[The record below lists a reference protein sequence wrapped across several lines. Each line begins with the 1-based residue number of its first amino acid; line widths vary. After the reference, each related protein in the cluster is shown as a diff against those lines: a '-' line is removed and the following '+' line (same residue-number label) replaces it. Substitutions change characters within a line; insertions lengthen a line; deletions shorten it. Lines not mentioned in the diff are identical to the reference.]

1 MIRMIDVRCYNRQR
15 AYGARELF
23 PVIRET
29 AEYVLYSSPF
39 IRRLLEEGIGV
50 CIDVTTVGPRIMR
63 KINREQRSVD
73 ALTDVLS
80 FPAHN
85 MREGA
90 LEKPLDPWQT
100 FAPDDRSALYLGEL
114 VISPER
120 AAEQAKNLEHTL
132 ERELMFLTIHGVLH
146 LLGFD
151 HECEEDALTMKALQR
166 QLIRGLEEV
175 PSGFVALCGRP
186 NVGKSTLLNR
196 LSGRTLA
203 IESPK
208 PQTTRHAIR
217 SVLFFDDAEIA
228 FLDMPGLHKPNNAL
242 GRAMMKTAMQSIRQA
257 DIIALMI
264 DASWRP
270 YIGEEECRVLEI
282 AKEDNKKTI
291 LLINKIDRS
300 PKEAILPLI
309 ALYDANWHPDACIP
323 ISAKTGDGLDIFIDE
338 IKRLLPVRRR
348 MFQEVDETDQ
358 TDRILA
364 AELVRREIL
373 RQTEQ
378 EIPYGVAV
386 TVRSFDEEM
395 DESGERAGILIEA
408 DIICERSSHKK
419 VLVGKGGSMVR
430 SIGTEARKAMEM
442 LFNAPVY
449 LNLFVRV
456 RPNWQ
461 NRPQDLGAVGLLP
474 SDTSI

>member
-1 MIRMIDVRCYNRQR
+1 MIDVQCYNRQR
-15 AYGARELF
+15 VYGAKILF

-29 AEYVLYSSPF
+29 AEHVLFLSPF
-39 IRRLLEEGIGV
+39 VKQLLQNGIGV
-50 CIDVTTVGPRIMR
+50 HIDVTMVGPRIMR
-63 KINREQRSVD
+63 KINREQRGID
-73 ALTDVLS
+73 ELTDVLS
-80 FPAHN
+80 FPAHD

-90 LEKPLDPWQT
+90 LEKPLDPWET
-100 FAPDDRSALYLGEL
+100 FAPDDQNTLYLGEL
-114 VISPER
+114 VISPDR
-120 AAEQAKNLEHTL
+120 ATQQAEALGHDL

-146 LLGFD
+146 LLGYD
-151 HECEEDALTMKALQR
+151 HESEEDAMTMETLQR
-166 QLIRGLEEV
+166 QLTRSLEEV

-186 NVGKSTLLNR
+186 NVGKSTLLNQ
-196 LSGRTLA
+196 LLGRTLA

-217 SVLFFDDAEIA
+217 GVLFLDDAEIA

-257 DIIALMI
+257 DIIALII
-264 DASWRP
+264 DASWHP
-270 YIGEEECRVLEI
+270 YIGEEERRVLEI
-282 AKEDNKKTI
+282 AKEDHKKVI

-309 ALYDANWHPDACIP
+309 ALYDNNWKPDACIP
-323 ISAKTGDGLDIFIDE
+323 ISAKTGDGLNLFINE
-338 IKRLLPVRRR
+338 IKCLLPVRRR
-348 MFQEVDETDQ
+348 MFLEGDETDQ
-358 TDRILA
+358 TERILA

-386 TVRSFDEEM
+386 LVRSFEEEI
-395 DESGERAGILIEA
+395 DESGDRSEILIEA
-408 DIICERSSHKK
+408 DIICERASHKK
-419 VLVGKGGSMVR
+419 VLVGRSGRMVR
-430 SIGTEARKAMEM
+430 SIGTEARKAMEA
-442 LFNAPVY
+442 LFDAPVY

-456 RPNWQ
+456 RSNWQ

-474 SDTSI
+474 SDSPL